1 MKKRFYKP
9 RVTLPEE
16 RAINI
21 AVGKNLKNA
30 RINRVVCKHNV
41 DLNGKKNCLLH

>member
-21 AVGKNLKNA
+21 AVGKKF
-30 RINRVVCKHNV
+30 
-41 DLNGKKNCLLH
+41 KKMPELIELFVSTM